1 MTALCYALRIQ
12 QPPAYFMRPATFIRY
27 CLQGTLYGVLM
38 AVLLLLLFP
47 QLRTQ
52 SLEHWWRNPQT
63 GVTSFAHA
71 ASRAGPAVVNIY
83 TRSFQHSSANP
94 TLNATGLGSGV
105 IMSARGFVLT
115 NYHVIADADQVIVAL
130 QDGRIIAARVI
141 GFDVPTDL
149 AVLKIDGDRLP
160 EIPQSD
166 DINPQVGDIVLAIG
180 NPYNVGQTITQGIIS
195 ATGRTGLSSMGP
207 DSNGRQDLLQTDA
220 AINAGNSGGA
230 LVNVY
235 GELVGINTAS
245 FQSVAHQE
253 SYGISF
259 AIPYALAARIM
270 QELITNGRVIRG
282 YLGIGGADIPPVM
295 ARLLNMEERAG
306 IYVDS
311 VSPDAPADKAGIVSG
326 DVILALDGK
335 DIVNTRQAMDTVA
348 ETRPGT
354 EIRVTLLRE
363 GKMLT
368 VPVKIEEDRRFQRL
382 R

>member
-1 MTALCYALRIQ
+1 
-12 QPPAYFMRPATFIRY
+12 MRPATLLKYLF
-27 CLQGTLYGVLM
+27 QATLYGVLM
-38 AVLLLLLFP
+38 AALLLLLFP

-52 SLEHWWRNPQT
+52 SLEHWWRTPQV
-63 GVTSFAHA
+63 GVASFAYA

-83 TRSFQHSSANP
+83 TRSFQQGSASP
-94 TLNATGLGSGV
+94 ELSATGLGSGV
-105 IMSARGFVLT
+105 IMSAAGHVLT
-115 NYHVIADADQVIVAL
+115 NYHVIAEADQVIVAL
-130 QDGRIIAARVI
+130 QDGRILAGEVI

-149 AVLKIDGDRLP
+149 AVLKIAAERLP
-160 EIPQSD
+160 VIPQSEQL
-166 DINPQVGDIVLAIG
+166 NTQVGDIVLAIG

-220 AINAGNSGGA
+220 AVNAGNSGGA

-235 GELVGINTAS
+235 GEMVGINTAS

-259 AIPYALAARIM
+259 AIPYGLARRIM
-270 QELITNGRVIRG
+270 EALIANGRVIRG

-295 ARLLNMEERAG
+295 ARLLNLNDRTG
-306 IYVDS
+306 IYVDN
-311 VSPDAPADKAGIVSG
+311 VSPSAPAAKAGIESG
-326 DVILALDGK
+326 DVLLAIDGK
-335 DIVNTRQAMDTVA
+335 PIGNTRHAMDMVA

-354 EIRVTLLRE
+354 EIRVTLLRD
-363 GKMLT
+363 GKTLT
-368 VPVKIEEDRRFQRL
+368 LPVLIEEDRRFQRL

>member
-1 MTALCYALRIQ
+1 
-12 QPPAYFMRPATFIRY
+12 MRPATLFKY
-27 CLQGTLYGVLM
+27 SLQGVLYGVLM

-52 SLEHWWRNPQT
+52 SIEHWWRNPQA
-63 GVTSFAHA
+63 GITSFAYA
-71 ASRAGPAVVNIY
+71 AARAGPAVVNIY
-83 TRSFQHSSANP
+83 TRSFQHGGTSPELS
-94 TLNATGLGSGV
+94 ATGLGSGV
-105 IMSARGFVLT
+105 IMSPRGYVLT
-115 NYHVIADADQVIVAL
+115 NYHVIAEADQVIVAL
-130 QDGRIIAARVI
+130 QDGRIIAGKVI

-149 AVLKIDGDRLP
+149 AVLKIDADRLP
-160 EIPQSD
+160 VIPQSED
-166 DINPQVGDIVLAIG
+166 LAPQVGDIVLAIG

-195 ATGRTGLSSMGP
+195 ATGRSGLSSMGP

-259 AIPYALAARIM
+259 AIPYALATRIM
-270 QELITNGRVIRG
+270 QDLIANGRVIRG

-295 ARLLNMEERAG
+295 ARLLNLEERAG

-311 VSPDAPADKAGIVSG
+311 VSSNAPADKAGIESG
-326 DVILALDGK
+326 DVLLAINGEE
-335 DIVNTRQAMDTVA
+335 IANTRQAMDMVA

-354 EIRVTLLRE
+354 EIRVTVLRE
-363 GKMLT
+363 GKILT
-368 VPVKIEEDRRFQRL
+368 LPVQIEEDRRFQRL